1 MDKIFPNPEAAVA
14 DIPDGASI
22 AFGGFFTCGSPI
34 YLTRALAGQ
43 GARNLTVISQT
54 IGVGNWELNLLV
66 NNRQVKHAICNY
78 PFALSASKSSPFEKQ
93 LHNDEVTCDVY
104 PMGTFIEK
112 LRAGAA
118 GLGAFYT
125 PTGVGTIVAEGKETR
140 IINGTEYLLEF
151 ALKPDYAFIHAW
163 KTDKHGNVI
172 FHKTA
177 QNYNPEMA
185 KSANITIVESENLV
199 EPGELDPNAIHL
211 PGIFVER
218 VVKVARPRIQIGI
231 ETAPEEL

>member
-1 MDKIFPNPEAAVA
+1 LDKIFPDLEAAVA

-34 YLTRALAGQ
+34 YLTQALAKQ
-43 GARNLTVISQT
+43 GTKNLTIISQT
-54 IGVGNWELNLLV
+54 IGVGNWELNLLIK
-66 NNRQVKHAICNY
+66 NRQVKHAICNY
-78 PFALSASKSSPFEKQ
+78 PFSRSASKISPFEEQ
-93 LHNDEVTCDVY
+93 LRNNWVTCEVY

-125 PTGVGTIVAEGKETR
+125 PTGVGTIVSENKETR
-140 IINGTEYLLEF
+140 VINGKEYLLEY
-151 ALKPDYAFIHAW
+151 ALSPGYAFIHAW
-163 KTDKHGNVI
+163 KADKYGNVV

-185 KSANITIVESENLV
+185 KSAKITIVEAENVAEL
-199 EPGELDPNAIHL
+199 GELDPNSIHL
-211 PGIFVER
+211 PGIFVKR
-218 VVKVARPRIQIGI
+218 VVKVERPKIKIGI
-231 ETAPEEL
+231 DRPPE